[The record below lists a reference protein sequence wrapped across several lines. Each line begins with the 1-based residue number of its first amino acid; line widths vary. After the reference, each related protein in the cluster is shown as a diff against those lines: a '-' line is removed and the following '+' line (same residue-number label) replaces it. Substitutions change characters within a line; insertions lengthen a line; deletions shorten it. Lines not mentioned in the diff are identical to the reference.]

1 MPQAITVG
9 EAKKVTKDTARQG
22 ILEIIE
28 QNAPI
33 ISELPWTPV
42 DTMEYVFFKE
52 GELPSTASRNINA
65 GYTPSTGSIEKI
77 GIPLKIIGG
86 EFDIDQFL
94 LDQAGD
100 IDDLFGRQMA
110 LRQKAN
116 AFHVE
121 ELIFEGNSLTTPS
134 AFDGLSTLIQGGQL
148 DIHSATGAAISLAAL
163 ERILDLVP
171 GATHIFMNRTLRT
184 DLMGILNDASTSSGH
199 PRISYSGLDAIG
211 KPIEVYNAARI
222 MVVERMDDGSTILG
236 FDEDPGDTTS
246 DTASIY
252 VCRIAQDAFHGVQG
266 KRGPTDQR
274 SIGEDWDEPRQKGR
288 AEWYVNIAIEHPR
301 CVCRSYGY
309 TS

>member
-1 MPQAITVG
+1 MPTAVTVG
-9 EAKKVTKDTARQG
+9 EAKKVTKDTARKG

-33 ISELPWTPV
+33 VSALPWTPV
-42 DTMEYVFFKE
+42 DTMEYTFFRE
-52 GELPSTASRNINA
+52 GELPSAGSRNINA

-100 IDDLFGRQMA
+100 IDDLFGRQMS

-121 ELIFEGNSLTTPS
+121 ELIFEGNSLTTIS
-134 AFDGLSTLIQGGQL
+134 AFDGLRTLISGGQL
-148 DIHSATGAAISLAAL
+148 HTHSATGAVISLASL
-163 ERILDLVP
+163 EAALDLVP
-171 GATHIFMNRTLRT
+171 GATHLWMNRTLRT
-184 DLMGILNDASTSSGH
+184 DLLGILNDPTSGSGH
-199 PRISYSGLDAIG
+199 PRVHYPGMDDMG
-211 KPIEVYNAARI
+211 KPVEMYGAARI
-222 MVVERMDDGSTILG
+222 MVVERMDDGSTILA
-236 FDEDPGDTTS
+236 FDEDPGDSTS

-252 VCRIAQDAFHGVQG
+252 VARVADDAFHGCQG
-266 KRGPTDQR
+266 KRGPADSR
-274 SIGEDWDEPRQKGR
+274 EIGEDWDEPRRKGR
-288 AEWYVNIAIEHPR
+288 AEWYVNIAVEHPR
-301 CVCRSYGY
+301 CVCRSFGY